1 MRQKLAAWVR
11 VWLWGALLAAGVAI
25 PFAHAQQP
33 FDLSLPSGT
42 IAHFDL
48 AACPTGWTEFT
59 SARGAYIV
67 GLTNGGTPNTLVG
80 TALTN
85 QENRPAGSHNH
96 GITEPNGGLGHVH
109 GGIPTFSTQAGFD
122 SSSTFEIN
130 DSLGA
135 STSSA
140 TTGITINA
148 GGGGTSGQT
157 GVAGTN
163 GPYLQLLVCSKN

>member
-1 MRQKLAAWVR
+1 MLSIPRRERLIVLGL
-11 VWLWGALLAAGVAI
+11 VLVVA
-25 PFAHAQQP
+25 PFAARAQQP
-33 FDLSLPSGT
+33 FDVSLPST
-42 IAHFDL
+42 AIARYNRTT
-48 AACPTGWTEFT
+48 ATGCPSGFSEFT

-67 GLTNGGTPNTLVG
+67 GLTSGGTLNTLVG

-109 GGIPTFSTQAGFD
+109 GGVPSIGTVEEDGGAFNINEQTGTGNSGF
-122 SSSTFEIN
+122 
-130 DSLGA
+130 
-135 STSSA
+135 A

-163 GPYLQLLVCSKN
+163 LPYIQLLTCVKN